1 VNTKL
6 DSIDQDGTATPSVT
20 GGAANRAAP
29 TGSSGG
35 AEGSSPTTR
44 RWLKM
49 RKFFEFGGVV
59 AAAVLFAFGIG
70 AIVISINGRD
80 TVHHSLGLEQIVG
93 TPDMTP
99 GAIAAEAKKAGLT
112 NVDLPTT
119 AVAGKPID
127 SGARARVF
135 AQYMRIH
142 ALEATG
148 GYVYAQMGMY
158 VAKPGTPKSELMP
171 GGGTSNAQYA
181 QLDSQTKQ
189 PVANGARNVWVT
201 ETALTTALN
210 TSYMAEQTALFGIV
224 VGIALLLSGIGFAIL
239 AIGGALRN
247 PETALLFLRRK
258 QTQLSHRTPAPT
270 V

>member
-1 VNTKL
+1 
-6 DSIDQDGTATPSVT
+6 
-20 GGAANRAAP
+20 
-29 TGSSGG
+29 
-35 AEGSSPTTR
+35 
-44 RWLKM
+44 M

-148 GYVYAQMGMY
+148 
-158 VAKPGTPKSELMP
+158 
-171 GGGTSNAQYA
+171 A